1 MIGLHT
7 PSGSIISPTLIS
19 PERYAWLYAAHSR
32 RREPETFTQ
41 DLLKLLTRYHP
52 KAKSLNPQGRKLK
65 LSNHWAIPTPL
76 RTALEHTFL
85 TTTELFGSPLNC
97 PMKEGMT
104 YCSAF
109 PDDAHFGAI
118 LDSFAYRWTSSC
130 IANPEY
136 EPEDMLQAV
145 LQALSS
151 SEHSDAPFLVVM
163 ILPVWDDSPWTSA
176 AIRGHSNMSTLIRIP
191 TGHMRFIPAHKQS
204 DDVSMALTPAK
215 WPVELVLIAN
225 DKGREAYLNNN
236 RIRTILAPAI

>member
-1 MIGLHT
+1 MSAQAPTRVKIRAIAPSSPSTREKSPKRAPPSSPPRPSRRAHSDLLQIILEEGDPDRDSIPRIGPYATLVPPSSPWNTMGRPMIGLHT

-32 RREPETFTQ
+32 RRDPETFTQ

-151 SEHSDAPFLVVM
+151 S
-163 ILPVWDDSPWTSA
+163 
-176 AIRGHSNMSTLIRIP
+176 
-191 TGHMRFIPAHKQS
+191 
-204 DDVSMALTPAK
+204 
-215 WPVELVLIAN
+215 
-225 DKGREAYLNNN
+225 
-236 RIRTILAPAI
+236 